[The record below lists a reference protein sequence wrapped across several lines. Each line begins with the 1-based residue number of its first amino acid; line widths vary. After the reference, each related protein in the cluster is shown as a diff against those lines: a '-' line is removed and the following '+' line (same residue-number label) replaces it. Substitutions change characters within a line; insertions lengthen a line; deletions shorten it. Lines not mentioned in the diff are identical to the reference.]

1 MLPPCT
7 FAHVLNNR
15 VFGSSEN
22 VRPIVSAWRL
32 LIADVKPDLILF
44 DHCPSGMLASRGL
57 NLRRAT
63 IGTGFTCPP
72 AVSPFPNW
80 RVDLGDQSAKLQ
92 QDEQH
97 VLNVVNDVMT
107 SIAGPPLRALADLY
121 SQVDAVIL
129 KTYPELDHYGA
140 RPNTDYYGAWPLEW
154 GNAPQWPATS
164 GKKVFAYLK
173 ESPELQ
179 TVLAVL
185 GRLNLSSVVFCP
197 TASDDFIRN
206 ASSPNV
212 RIERSPLK
220 MSAAVAGCDFAI
232 LNGTHTSIV
241 QMLRGG
247 KPVIS
252 IPLVL
257 EQQLTGTIV
266 AQLPAG
272 VCLPDATPANVEA
285 AIKYLP
291 YDNWLA
297 EGARRFAEKYAAD
310 SAPHAVARI
319 TDRLTSLL

>member
-1 MLPPCT
+1 
-7 FAHVLNNR
+7 
-15 VFGSSEN
+15 
-22 VRPIVSAWRL
+22 L
-32 LIADVKPDLILF
+32 LIADVKPDLMLF
-44 DHCPSGMLASRGL
+44 DHCPSGLLAARGL
-57 NLRRAT
+57 NVRRAT

-72 AVSPFPNW
+72 AISPFPSW
-80 RVDLGDQSAKLQ
+80 RADLGDQSAKLE

-97 VLNVVNDVMT
+97 VLNIVNDVME
-107 SIAGPPLRALADLY
+107 SIDGPPLDALADLY

-140 RPNTDYYGAWPLEW
+140 RPNGEYYGAWPLEW
-154 GNAPQWPATS
+154 GDDPRWPVAS

-179 TVLAVL
+179 TVLTVL
-185 GRLNLSSVVFCP
+185 SKLNLSSVVFCP
-197 TASDDFIRN
+197 TASDDLIRS
-206 ASSPNV
+206 ASSPNI
-212 RIERSPLK
+212 RIERSPLR

-266 AQLPAG
+266 EQLAAG
-272 VCLPDATPANVEA
+272 VCLPNATPANVEA
-285 AIKYLP
+285 AIKKVADENELT
-291 YDNWLA
+291 

-310 SAPHAVARI
+310 SVPRAIARI
-319 TDRLTSLL
+319 TDRLNSLL